1 MDVMELLIRWGLPI
15 LAVIISTVHAYN
27 AGEKSGR
34 KKGFTMTMW
43 ALEKGYIGVRD
54 DDDGGK
60 VILVSDELA
69 KHIDELTK

>member
-34 KKGFTMTMW
+34 KKGFMMTM
-43 ALEKGYIGVRD
+43 
-54 DDDGGK
+54 
-60 VILVSDELA
+60 
-69 KHIDELTK
+69 

>member
-34 KKGFTMTMW
+34 KKG
-43 ALEKGYIGVRD
+43 YIGVRD

-69 KHIDELTK
+69 EHIEELTK